1 MTTGY
6 IMSIVGDGLQE
17 RGDLGV
23 LNDFS
28 GDASILIEVGFISN
42 ANDVKL
48 MTTKTD
54 EISKQIATGIYQS
67 VNGSSPPNEQQ
78 K

>member
-1 MTTGY
+1 
-6 IMSIVGDGLQE
+6 MSIVGDGLQE